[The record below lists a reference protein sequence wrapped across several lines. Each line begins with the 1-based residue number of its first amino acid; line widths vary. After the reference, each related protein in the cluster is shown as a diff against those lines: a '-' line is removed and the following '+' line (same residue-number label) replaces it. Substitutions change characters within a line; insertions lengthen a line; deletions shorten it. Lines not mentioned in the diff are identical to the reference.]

1 MRMNLG
7 YILHILIALFFFF
20 VGICLGQV
28 SVIHFNSE
36 WNAENSFDISVLK
49 DCDIDSVIIC
59 DYPKLQEKHKIKSVP
74 TIIIFDDEEEVI
86 RFEANIMMQL
96 EATKKE
102 IQKEIEKILL
112 AKFE

>member
-1 MRMNLG
+1 MNISYL
-7 YILHILIALFFFF
+7 LQILIAIFFFCI
-20 VGICLGQV
+20 GICFGQV

-36 WNAENSFDISVLK
+36 WNADNNFDITVLK
-49 DCDIDSVIIC
+49 DCDVDSIVIC
-59 DYPKLQEKHKIKSVP
+59 HNPELQEKHKIKSVP
-74 TIIIFDDEEEVI
+74 TFIIFDEDNEVT

-102 IQKEIEKILL
+102 IQKEIDKIYL